1 MIMSE
6 KKLAIVKIDL
16 CILMIR
22 KGKYVQNQQNEKTG
36 MSRGAFPTKKKTPE
50 ISLYP
55 QKRVF
60 KIIF

>member
-1 MIMSE
+1 MV
-6 KKLAIVKIDL
+6 IVKIDL

-55 QKRVF
+55 KKRVF